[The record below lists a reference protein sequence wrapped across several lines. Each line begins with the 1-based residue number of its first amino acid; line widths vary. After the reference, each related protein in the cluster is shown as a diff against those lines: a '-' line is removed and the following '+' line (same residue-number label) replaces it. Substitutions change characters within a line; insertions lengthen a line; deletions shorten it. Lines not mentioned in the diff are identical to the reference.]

1 MVDVGA
7 WCDRST
13 EAGAQRLWDAGQV
26 TFAASDVS
34 IRPFDPVDE
43 DAVVALWDE
52 AGLLRPWND
61 PRSDIA
67 RKLTVQPE
75 LFVVAV
81 EADDAIV
88 GAVMAGFDGH
98 RGWINYL
105 ATAVTHRGRGI
116 GAALVE
122 HVVGAL
128 ADRGCP
134 KVNLQVRADND
145 AVIAFYERL
154 GFGVEELVNMGRRLI
169 VDDPAARAAE
179 RA

>member
-1 MVDVGA
+1 MTHA
-7 WCDRST
+7 APAITIRS
-13 EAGAQRLWDAGQV
+13 
-26 TFAASDVS
+26 
-34 IRPFDPVDE
+34 FDPADE
-43 DAVVALWDE
+43 GAVIALWDE

-61 PRSDIA
+61 PRADIV

-81 EADDAIV
+81 DADHAIF

-105 ATAVTHRGRGI
+105 ATAVAHRGRGI

-122 HVVGAL
+122 HVVGEL

-145 AVIAFYERL
+145 AVVAFYERL